1 MLGISI
7 GVDTPGV
14 LDREAQ
20 PSAVW
25 TKNGVI
31 WRDPTHQKDGGLCQ
45 RQRGRLDLRVEQEL
59 GTRLN

>member
-1 MLGISI
+1 MLDISI

-20 PSAVW
+20 PSAVR
-25 TKNGVI
+25 TKNGVV

-45 RQRGRLDLRVEQEL
+45 RKRGRLDLRVE
-59 GTRLN
+59 

>member
-1 MLGISI
+1 MLDISI
-7 GVDTPGV
+7 RVYTPGV

-20 PSAVW
+20 PSAVR

-45 RQRGRLDLRVEQEL
+45 RKRGRLDLRVEQKL

>member
-20 PSAVW
+20 PSAVR
-25 TKNGVI
+25 TKNRVI

-45 RQRGRLDLRVEQEL
+45 RKRGSLDLRVEQKL